1 MTTIFPSLRYRDARA
16 ALDWLERAFGFERHA
31 VHEEGGVVGHA
42 EMRFGDS
49 MIMLGQERD
58 EDRWGAHAG
67 QAWHYV
73 AVDDA
78 DAAYARATEA
88 GAEVVMELTD
98 LDYGSRDFS
107 VRDPEGNLWSFGTY
121 RPSERPSV
129 QASSQA

>member
-1 MTTIFPSLRYRDARA
+1 MTTIFPALRYRDALA
-16 ALDWLERAFGFERHA
+16 AIDWLERAFGCERHA
-31 VHEEGGVVGHA
+31 VHEEGGVVSHA
-42 EMRFGDS
+42 ELRLDDAWL
-49 MIMLGQERD
+49 MLGVDR
-58 EDRWGAHAG
+58 EDRWGSRAG
-67 QAWHYV
+67 QGWLYV
-73 AVDDA
+73 AVDEVDA
-78 DAAYARATEA
+78 LFAQARDA